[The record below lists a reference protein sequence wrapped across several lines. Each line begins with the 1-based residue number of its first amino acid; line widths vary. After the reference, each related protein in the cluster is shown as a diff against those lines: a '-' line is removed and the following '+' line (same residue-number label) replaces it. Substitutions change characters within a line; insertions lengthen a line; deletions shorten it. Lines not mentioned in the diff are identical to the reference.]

1 LTATPVDDHNRR
13 TVKLVQSFAAVM
25 LAFALPIG
33 QTVAP
38 AHAHEDADHDVVQIH
53 QHVATHHTASNHHEL
68 TAFDHTDDSTVVW
81 LVDAALHKSILRFSH
96 VAVLASLV
104 ARPAVALERDGSLPF
119 ADAVP
124 PHGPPGTIRSHRGP
138 PFHLA

>member
-1 LTATPVDDHNRR
+1 LTATAADGHNRR
-13 TVKLVQSFAAVM
+13 TVRLVQSLAAVM
-25 LAFALPIG
+25 LAFALPFG

-68 TAFDHTDDSTVVW
+68 TTFDHADDSTVVW
-81 LVDAALHKSILRFSH
+81 LVNVALHKPILDFSH

-104 ARPAVALERDGSLPF
+104 TRTGVALERDGSLPF
-119 ADAVP
+119 DDAVP

-138 PFHLA
+138 PFLLA